1 MKPHIIT
8 ALLIDPETQTSS
20 EVEIDINDGQAIRSA
35 IGGSFERYSLEVG
48 TKSPIAMYVLA
59 NARITGGHTP
69 FRFAEVAWP
78 EVIFGKTLVVG
89 RHGQYDC
96 TLPEKYRNLPLEFGT
111 RPALAHPT
119 IFDQPLTRADRRR
132 AMKAARGRDDNMS
145 VDNLM
150 PLMPNAVLP
159 SGEFNAQ
166 VQFIL
171 SDHRYKAAARK
182 VLEKHGAHVVRYF
195 ACPTG
200 MGGTSLELEFND
212 NDALHAALNGYDRY
226 LDRVGA
232 P

>member
-35 IGGSFERYSLEVG
+35 IGGSFERYSLKVG
-48 TKSPIAMYVLA
+48 TKFPMAVYVLEY
-59 NARITGGHTP
+59 ARMTGGHTP
-69 FRFAEVAWP
+69 FRFADVAWP
-78 EVIFGKTLVVG
+78 EVIFGKTLLVG
-89 RHGQYDC
+89 MRGQHDC
-96 TLPEKYRNLPLEFGT
+96 TLPEKYRQPELIFT
-111 RPALAHPT
+111 RSPAPT
-119 IFDQPLTRADRRR
+119 IDQPLTRADRRR

-212 NDALHAALNGYDRY
+212 NDALHAALTGYDRY